1 MEFQSGSGEKSFTEI
16 NIIPFVDIV
25 LVLLIIFMLT
35 APILFETSIPLE
47 LPKAESVEPTKETDI
62 GIIILADG
70 SLVLN
75 GASVTDMGLRET
87 VQENPTLRALLSADK
102 NTPHGRVIEIIDLLR
117 QEGVH
122 RYALNVVPSE
132 ESSAH

>member
-1 MEFQSGSGEKSFTEI
+1 MQTGSGSGGRSFTEI

-47 LPKAESVEPTKETDI
+47 LPQATSVEPTTETDI
-62 GIIILADG
+62 GVIILADG
-70 SLVLN
+70 SLVLD
-75 GASVTDMGLRET
+75 GASITDMGLRQT
-87 VQENPTLRALLSADK
+87 VHENPSVRALLSADK
-102 NTPHGRVIEIIDLLR
+102 NTPHGRVIEIIDILR

-132 ESSAH
+132 ESVAH

>member
-1 MEFQSGSGEKSFTEI
+1 MESSGSGGKSFTEI

-35 APILFETSIPLE
+35 APVIFETSIPLE
-47 LPKAESVEPTKETDI
+47 LPQAASVEPTADTDI
-62 GIIILADG
+62 GVIILADG

-75 GASVTDMGLRET
+75 GTSINDVGLRQA
-87 VQENPTLRALLSADK
+87 VQENPTVRALLSADK
-102 NTPHGRVIEIIDLLR
+102 DTPHGRVIEIIDILR

>member
-1 MEFQSGSGEKSFTEI
+1 MESSGSGGKSFTEI

-35 APILFETSIPLE
+35 APVLFETSIPLE
-47 LPKAESVEPTKETDI
+47 LPQAASVEPTPETDI
-62 GIIILADG
+62 GVIILADG

-75 GASVTDMGLRET
+75 GMSVNDAGLRET
-87 VQENPTLRALLSADK
+87 ARENPSLRALLSADK
-102 NTPHGRVIEIIDLLR
+102 DTPHGRVIEIIDILR